1 MDASVSLPLAR
12 RSVLIVV
19 DMQNGFLDSRGSCA
33 RSGFPVD
40 ALAGAVSPCVAAVAA
55 ARRARVPVVFTRY
68 TYRADFRDG
77 GFMLREKFPMLAQAN
92 ALTAGSWDQAL
103 VDVLDTLPTD
113 FIIDKNRPS
122 AFFGTPL
129 DSYLKGLGIED
140 VVVCG
145 VTTNCCVETTVRDA
159 AQRDFRTF
167 VLSDAV
173 AEWES
178 DRQQGALKSMG
189 LLFAHLMT
197 TAELGSAWQSRD
209 G

>member
-1 MDASVSLPLAR
+1 MTTATKPLPNAR
-12 RSVLIVV
+12 RSALIVV
-19 DMQNGFLDSRGSCA
+19 DMQNGFVHPQGSCA
-33 RSGFPVD
+33 RTGFPIAAV
-40 ALAGAVSPCVAAVAA
+40 AGAVQPCIAAIAT
-55 ARRARVPVVFTRY
+55 ARSAGVPVVFTRY

-77 GFMLREKFPMLAQAN
+77 GFMLREKFPMLADVG
-92 ALTAGSWDQAL
+92 ALIAGSWDQAVIDQL
-103 VDVLDTLPTD
+103 GVNDGD

-122 AFFGTPL
+122 SFHGTPL
-129 DSYLKGLGIED
+129 ESYLKGLGVDE

-173 AEWES
+173 AEWEE
-178 DRQQGALKSMG
+178 DRQQGALKTMG
-189 LLFAHLMT
+189 LLFAHLLT
-197 TAELGSAWQSRD
+197 TTELRAAW